1 MAKPSVALLCGPMAQ
16 TDPDTERYVD
26 EPPKDTRVLPAGDER
41 TAYQHDRARVL
52 HSAAFRRLAAK
63 TQVHT
68 AGGGAGL
75 AGESARA
82 GTFGGDDFL
91 RTRIPPAPEGGQ
103 IARDPRGRPA

>member
-91 RTRIPPAPEGGQ
+91 RTRITPPPEVAQIPPGLGG
-103 IARDPRGRPA
+103 RR